1 MLIDMYI
8 KGKQYDKAYYTILGF
23 EYKGYIYISTL
34 RDIPLNCLIARKLSR
49 GRGYAVAIRIKKADK
64 VDLINKGAIPLCK
77 ASEFVGGYNKGDTL
91 ERLIRARQG
100 VEHKHDNIPFYKGC
114 DMVINGIGYSIK
126 WQNAQLYYY
135 STIERLVAID

>member
-1 MLIDMYI
+1 MLINMYI
-8 KGKQYDKAYYTILGF
+8 KGKQYDKAQYTILGF

-34 RDIPLNCLIARKLSR
+34 RDIPFNCLISRKLSK

-77 ASEFVGGYNKGDTL
+77 ASEE
-91 ERLIRARQG
+91 ERRLMYVAVTRAKQRL
-100 VEHKHDNIPFYKGC
+100 EHKHDNIPFYKGC
-114 DMVINGIGYSIK
+114 DMTINGIGYSIK